1 MRLVIVRHA
10 DAGDREEFAATGRP
24 DSERPLSDKGRS
36 QMRGVVKAVRS
47 LVPACRLVV
56 TSPYVRAAQTAELL
70 AGAWPDAAVEATDAL
85 EPGARPEQLA
95 ELLAGKGRHQAV
107 AVVGHEP
114 DLGVLAT
121 WCMTGHD
128 ESRMVFKK
136 AGACLLEF
144 ERGVTRGGGDLLWLM
159 TARQLAALN
168 G

>member
-1 MRLVIVRHA
+1 MQLLIVRHA

-24 DSERPLSDKGRS
+24 DADRPLSDKGRA
-36 QMRGVVKAVRS
+36 QMRGVVKAVRA
-47 LVPACRLVV
+47 LVPGGKLVV

-70 AGAWPDAAVEATDAL
+70 VHAWPDAVVETTGAL

-95 ELLAGKGRHQAV
+95 EFLAAKGRQKVV

-114 DLGVLAT
+114 DLGALAT

-128 ESRMVFKK
+128 ASRMAFKK

-144 ERGVTRGGGDLLWLM
+144 ERGVTRGGGVLRWM
-159 TARQLAALN
+159 MGPKQLAALA
-168 G
+168 